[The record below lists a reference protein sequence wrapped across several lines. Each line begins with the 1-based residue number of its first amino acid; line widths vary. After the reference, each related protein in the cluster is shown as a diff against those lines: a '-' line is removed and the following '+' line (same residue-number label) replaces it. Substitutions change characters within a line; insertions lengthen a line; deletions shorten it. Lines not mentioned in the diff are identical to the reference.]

1 MKYHAEASPRT
12 KYRRIALA
20 TLLFFIAVSAV
31 VHFTTGSLL
40 ASLKLTGPEQ
50 PVVDQQ
56 KVTILTISHL
66 ERETVTPVAIMPHI
80 KLLRSVTQPVPVEPV
95 PVTHTN
101 HVVVAVSKAPVHGSS
116 KALSGGPKQR
126 TGGRTR
132 VAELTA
138 SSGYQRS
145 IFGNTGSGGDA
156 SGQDPSY
163 PGRQIPN
170 GPVWSDNGPPGQSA
184 LGGGVIL
191 GGGGGGAVLIHTDHD
206 RCSPSRGDFIGS
218 N

>member
-20 TLLFFIAVSAV
+20 TLLFFIAVSTV
-31 VHFTTGSLL
+31 IHFTTGSLL
-40 ASLKLTGPEQ
+40 AALKLTGPEQ

-80 KLLRSVTQPVPVEPV
+80 RLLHSVKQPLVVKPV
-95 PVTHTN
+95 PVTQTN

-116 KALSGGPKQR
+116 KAFSGGPQQQ
-126 TGGRTR
+126 TGGQTH
-132 VAELTA
+132 VELTA
-138 SSGYQRS
+138 SSGYQRNVW
-145 IFGNTGSGGDA
+145 GATGSGGDA

-170 GPVWSDNGPPGQSA
+170 GAVWSDNGPPGQSA
-184 LGGGVIL
+184 AAGGVIL
-191 GGGGGGAVLIHTDHD
+191 GGGGGGAILIHTDHD
-206 RCSPSRGDFIGS
+206 RCSPSRGDFIG